1 MFICVSVLS
10 EACRTGDHNIV
21 SLFVRI
27 LNLDGMQCIRSFF
40 IDTSVVVNVYQQVA
54 QKQMLTFLG
63 TEYGDAQLEFFLEA
77 QKMIDL
83 EGQAQQDA
91 ALKVYTQFVA
101 AQGSGIGAQDRTKG
115 TQELWDKCNK
125 ESGDT
130 VDGATAVAIV
140 TDEADKTL
148 NMLAFDAF
156 PRFLKSKYCQAVM
169 DDLKKKSGGDVS
181 CPYMLRTF
189 SLGSSCRPW
198 RSTHAIFS

>member
-1 MFICVSVLS
+1 
-10 EACRTGDHNIV
+10 
-21 SLFVRI
+21 
-27 LNLDGMQCIRSFF
+27 
-40 IDTSVVVNVYQQVA
+40 
-54 QKQMLTFLG
+54 MLAFLG

-83 EGQAQQDA
+83 EGKAQQDA

-101 AQGSGIGAQDRTKG
+101 AQGSGIGAQERTKG

-125 ESGDT
+125 EAGDT

-181 CPYMLRTF
+181 KPHICACEVSGVHIGNGETSFFFLLKVNDY
-189 SLGSSCRPW
+189 
-198 RSTHAIFS
+198 A

>member
-1 MFICVSVLS
+1 
-10 EACRTGDHNIV
+10 
-21 SLFVRI
+21 
-27 LNLDGMQCIRSFF
+27 
-40 IDTSVVVNVYQQVA
+40 
-54 QKQMLTFLG
+54 MLTFLG

-77 QKMIDL
+77 QKMLDL

-125 ESGDT
+125 DTGDT

-140 TDEADKTL
+140 SDEAEKTL

-169 DDLKKKSGGDVS
+169 DDIKKKSGGDVS
-181 CPYMLRTF
+181 SPYICACLVLVVHITLGDTPATF
-189 SLGSSCRPW
+189 GLKVNVYESNHRGTCAPDLWS
-198 RSTHAIFS
+198 

>member
-1 MFICVSVLS
+1 MKTDFYS
-10 EACRTGDHNIV
+10 
-21 SLFVRI
+21 
-27 LNLDGMQCIRSFF
+27 
-40 IDTSVVVNVYQQVA
+40 SVVGLLQQVA
-54 QKQMLTFLG
+54 QKQMLAFLG

-91 ALKVYTQFVA
+91 AMKVYAQFVA

-125 ESGDT
+125 ESGDA
-130 VDGATAVAIV
+130 VDGPTAVALV

-181 CPYMLRTF
+181 
-189 SLGSSCRPW
+189 
-198 RSTHAIFS
+198 I